1 MTVGTLERGGAFLT
15 AAQWTSECQ
24 PKQAVAVARGPLPG
38 HQSQAEVALAAGALT
53 SSWLLS

>member
-1 MTVGTLERGGAFLT
+1 MPGTQRTGGAFPT

-24 PKQAVAVARGPLPG
+24 PKQAAAVARGPLPG

-53 SSWLLS
+53 SSWQLS

>member
-1 MTVGTLERGGAFLT
+1 MVGTLERGGAFLT

-38 HQSQAEVALAAGALT
+38 HQSQAEVAAGALN